1 MSLDATE
8 EKRVPLTLRLPVQGS
23 SAFSAESLAMPGHE
37 RLRAILE
44 RRLPEAPCQRLVE
57 LRLTDVGPGMSTW
70 VMPAS
75 PWWQSVA
82 RVFPAGVAALIADTA
97 GAAVLSIAPVGVIA
111 PTSELAV
118 DFLRPMSVRCGTI
131 IARSRLVHVSR
142 ALGLATV
149 SVEDGRGRVLAH
161 GTTRCVLAPL
171 DAASIPRRVAEPTA
185 GLEGASPLDTP
196 LEGRFADQEFLNR
209 VPGRE
214 LMIEVMKSSPF
225 AMLLG
230 LELDEIDDGR
240 AAVRMRSS
248 PWLANPGGVVFGGFI
263 ALLADIAVSAAVLS
277 LLPPRTSYGHVDLK
291 ISFVRPVTAGDGD
304 LVAQASVAHRG
315 RTIVITNCAVLNAAG
330 KPVAIGNESTLV
342 LPDRPWDRAVSVAD
356 ELQMAEPESTG

>member
-1 MSLDATE
+1 MSLHATE
-8 EKRVPLTLRLPVQGS
+8 EKRIPLTLRLPVQGS
-23 SAFSAESLAMPGHE
+23 IAFSPEGLAMPGHE
-37 RLRAILE
+37 RLRAIIE
-44 RRLPEAPCQRLVE
+44 RRLPEAPFQRLID
-57 LRLTDVGPGMSTW
+57 LRLTDVGPGMCTW

-131 IARSRLVHVSR
+131 IARSRLVHVGR
-142 ALGLATV
+142 AVGLATV

-171 DAASIPRRVAEPTA
+171 DAASIPQRLTEPTA

-196 LEGRFADQEFLNR
+196 LEGRLADPEFLGS

-214 LMIEVMKSSPF
+214 LMIEVMKNSPF
-225 AMLLG
+225 ATLLG
-230 LELDEIDDGR
+230 VELEEIDDGH
-240 AAVRMRSS
+240 VSVWMRSS

-263 ALLADIAVSAAVLS
+263 ALLADLAVSGAVIS
-277 LLPPRTSYGHVDLK
+277 LLPPRTSYGHLDLK
-291 ISFVRPVTAGDGD
+291 VSYVRPVTAGDGD
-304 LVAQASVAHRG
+304 LVAHASVAHRG
-315 RTIVITNCAVLNAAG
+315 RTIVITNWKVLNAAG
-330 KPVAIGNESTLV
+330 KPVAIGNESTL
-342 LPDRPWDRAVSVAD
+342 LAPDRPFGRAVSIAD
-356 ELQMAEPESTG
+356 ELQMVESTG